1 VHAYV
6 IGEHGE
12 SQVAVISSARIAGM
26 PLESFCREQD
36 LPYDKDALR
45 KIVNDTRTSG
55 LEIIRAKGATYYGI
69 GTALARIAVAILRDE
84 HAVLTVSSL
93 VPQSMQ
99 LGEVSLSLPTIITR
113 NGLARVLSIPL
124 DASEKQA
131 LETSAETVKQH
142 IATLKTSELSLA

>member
-1 VHAYV
+1 
-6 IGEHGE
+6 
-12 SQVAVISSARIAGM
+12 
-26 PLESFCREQD
+26 
-36 LPYDKDALR
+36 
-45 KIVNDTRTSG
+45 
-55 LEIIRAKGATYYGI
+55 
-69 GTALARIAVAILRDE
+69 
-84 HAVLTVSSL
+84 
-93 VPQSMQ
+93 